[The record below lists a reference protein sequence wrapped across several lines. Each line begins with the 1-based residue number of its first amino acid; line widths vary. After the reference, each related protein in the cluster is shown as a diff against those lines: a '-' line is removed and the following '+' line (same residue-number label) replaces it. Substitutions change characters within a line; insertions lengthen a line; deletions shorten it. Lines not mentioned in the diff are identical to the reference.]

1 MFNAEDKRVGSSDK
15 TRQYDLPLHQDEG
28 TGFLIVL
35 VGLMAFLSTIVLS
48 FSFTLN
54 TVMDGW
60 SEGLENKITLEIPA
74 KIDEDTLRSSSEIKK
89 IQASIIEKM
98 SQSDII
104 KTITPVEEK
113 KLQTLVQSWL
123 GQSTFIDDL
132 PMPSLISIEL
142 HESSPEAVNA
152 ISTSLREI
160 DKHTLIDTH
169 ETWLDDLLKLTR
181 SMQSGIFAIVLVIAL
196 TTVAAIAG
204 AMKSQIEIHRN
215 DVELLH
221 LMGARDQYITNQ
233 FVRHASILSLT
244 GAFAGLV
251 SALCIMALIGFVFK
265 DQDYGFLPKAA
276 IHWGDISVLCLLPL
290 IICGISAGSAR
301 YTVMQVLQRM
311 P

>member
-1 MFNAEDKRVGSSDK
+1 MFKTEDKRVGSTDK

-35 VGLMAFLSTIVLS
+35 VGLMAFLSTVVLS

-60 SEGLENKITLEIPA
+60 SQGLENKITLEIPA
-74 KIDEDTLRSSSEIKK
+74 KIDQSTLRGAGEMKK
-89 IQASIIEKM
+89 IQAAIIEKM
-98 SQSDII
+98 SQLDAI

-123 GQSTFIDDL
+123 GQSTFIEDL
-132 PMPSLISIEL
+132 PMPSLISLEL
-142 HESSPEAVNA
+142 HDSAPE
-152 ISTSLREI
+152 IITSLTQVI
-160 DKHTLIDTH
+160 HDVDKHTIIDTH

-181 SMQSGIFAIVLVIAL
+181 SMQSGIIAIVLVIAM

-204 AMKSQIEIHRN
+204 AMKSQIEIHRD

-221 LMGARDQYITNQ
+221 LMGARDQYITGQ
-233 FVRHASILSLT
+233 FVRHAGILSLF
-244 GAFAGLV
+244 GALGGLV
-251 SALCIMALIGFVFK
+251 SALCIMTVIGFIFK

-276 IHWGDISVLCLLPL
+276 IHWGDIGALCLLPL
-290 IICGISAGSAR
+290 VICGISAGSAR